1 MRSMQREQAV
11 AGDGRAQA
19 SIGELLG
26 EVSRDLSTLLR
37 QEVELAKAELRQ
49 EAGKAGQAGGMFAG
63 AAIAG
68 LLTLFFLSHA
78 LWWGLSNVMDQ
89 SWAALIVAGVWAV
102 ISVILLT
109 KARGRARELRGL
121 PRTMQ
126 TAREI
131 PDAVRGR

>member
-1 MRSMQREQAV
+1 MKSMQREQAA

-26 EVSRDLSTLLR
+26 EVSSDLSTLLR

-49 EAGKAGQAGGMFAG
+49 EAGKAGRAGAMFAG

-68 LLTLFFLSHA
+68 LLTLFFLSYA

-89 SWAALIVAGVWAV
+89 SWAALIVAAVWAV
-102 ISVILLT
+102 IAVSLLT
-109 KARGRARELRGL
+109 MARGRAREIHGL

-131 PDAVRGR
+131 PDAVRGS